1 MKHGIDEAL
10 RALVPTGTWT
20 VMNEVYS
27 GITWHDTSF
36 TKPTE
41 EEVNAKI
48 TELNN
53 AEPMRLLR
61 IERDI
66 RLQETDWTVLPDAQ
80 LSADK
85 VNEYKTYRQALRDLP
100 ATANPQIE
108 TELYELDD
116 GSVTYPTKPS

>member
-1 MKHGIDEAL
+1 MKYGIDEAL
-10 RALVPTGTWT
+10 AALVPTGTWT
-20 VMNEVYS
+20 ILNEVYS

-41 EEVNAKI
+41 SEVNAKI

-66 RLQETDWTVLPDAQ
+66 RLQETDWTVLSDAQ

-85 VNEYKTYRQALRDLP
+85 VTEYKTYRQALRDLP
-100 ATANPQIE
+100 STASPAL
-108 TELYELDD
+108 TELYELNDA
-116 GSVTYPTKPS
+116 SVTYPTKPS